1 MAKAEAKSEAV
12 PKAWLEALDKHGVKY
27 VIYRG
32 ELFYEDGEIWKV
44 LRLCRE
50 GRLPKGLC

>member
-1 MAKAEAKSEAV
+1 LDKARVRGV
-12 PKAWLEALDKHGVKY
+12 PKAWIEALDKYGIRY

-32 ELFYEDGEIWKV
+32 ELYYEDGEIWKV

-50 GRLPKGLC
+50 GKLPRGLC